1 MNYDTQTLQD
11 AIDMEDDPQARAAL
25 RLALKNLETDEDKPC
40 KKSS

>member
-25 RLALKNLETDEDKPC
+25 RLALKQIETDEE
-40 KKSS
+40 

>member
-25 RLALKNLETDEDKPC
+25 RLALKHIEDGE
-40 KKSS
+40 

>member
-25 RLALKNLETDEDKPC
+25 RLALKHIETDEE
-40 KKSS
+40 